1 MAADR
6 PTLQLLAGAAMISFA
21 PVFVKLVS
29 LAPTA
34 SAFYRTAIGGVVLIA
49 WVATRTR
56 AAVARS
62 RTAWLFMAAAGVLF
76 AADLAAWHRSIWYIG
91 PGLATLLGNFQVFV
105 LALVGVFVYGE
116 RARPRLWLA
125 IFMALAG
132 LVLIVGTEWSAL
144 EHDYRW
150 GVIFGLLTALAY
162 AAYILALRRA
172 RQASPQ
178 GSAAADLGI
187 ISLLTAVVL
196 FASASVGGDGI
207 PLPNTVDASLLAGY
221 ALVAQVFGWL
231 LISRSLP
238 RVPASRAGLA
248 LLLQPTLAFVWD
260 VLFFA
265 TPFSA
270 RQVAGAVLAIA
281 AIGIGSRRA

>member
-34 SAFYRTAIGGVVLIA
+34 SAFYRTAIGGAVLIA
-49 WVATRTR
+49 WVATRQRPATP
-56 AAVARS
+56 RS
-62 RTAWLFMAAAGVLF
+62 RTAWLFMVAAGVLF
-76 AADLAAWHRSIWYIG
+76 AADLAAWHRSIWYVG

-116 RARPRLWLA
+116 RARPQLWIA
-125 IFMALAG
+125 IIMALAG
-132 LVLIVGTEWSAL
+132 LVLIVGTDWSTL
-144 EHDYRW
+144 ERDYRW
-150 GVIFGLLTALAY
+150 GVIFGLLTAVAY

-172 RQASPQ
+172 RQASPR
-178 GSAAADLGI
+178 GSAAADLGTV
-187 ISLLTAVVL
+187 SLLTALVL
-196 FASASVGGDGI
+196 FTSSAVGGDGI
-207 PLPNTVDASLLAGY
+207 PLPGAIDFGLLAGY

-260 VLFFA
+260 VLFFS

-270 RQVAGAVLAIA
+270 RQAAGAALAIA